1 MTQRPIDPRRLDVAE
16 AARRGE
22 CLSGAWPLVGFARV
36 VSMQHAGAD
45 ASAQPPVQWHLQ
57 AGLRRRAGAP
67 AEPELRLRATANLRL
82 ECQRC
87 LEAVDGG
94 VQVDRVYRFV
104 ADEAA
109 AQTEDASSDD
119 EVLALTD
126 RLDLH
131 ELIEDE
137 LLLDLPLVP
146 RHDRCLDLAAPAVE
160 RSDRTPPPV
169 DRKPFAV
176 LATLGKTGRR

>member
-1 MTQRPIDPRRLDVAE
+1 MTPRPIDPRRLDVAE
-16 AARRGE
+16 AARRGDS
-22 CLSGAWPLVGFARV
+22 LSGAWPLAGFARV
-36 VSMQHAGAD
+36 VSMQHAGVD

-57 AGLRRRAGAP
+57 AALRRRAGAP
-67 AEPELRLRATANLRL
+67 AEPELRLQATASLQL

-87 LEAVDGG
+87 LEAVDRV
-94 VQVDRVYRFV
+94 VQVDRVFRFV

-119 EVLALTD
+119 DVLALTD

-146 RHDRCLDLAAPAVE
+146 RHEHCPDPVAPAVE
-160 RSDRTPPPV
+160 RSDREALAV